1 MRFFRVFPLFLGPF
15 FCGAFFGRSK
25 AGEWTGPDFYFDM
38 VDDATPLQKGDFIVT
53 VIFHLKDRPKL
64 VELKDE
70 EMTPGQKRLDLPEL
84 CSSFLIA
91 VAEEDEID
99 LLTFEDEQQQQQ
111 QQQVQHKDGG
121 GGGGGGASQTKEGE
135 EVVAVVQD
143 ADVAGKDDATNAE
156 TTAKPIVPPPQFK
169 RRTRPVIFELFG
181 DGSDIGPDPLTG
193 VQRGIKWEFI
203 SPEVEAMR
211 HLRIIS
217 TASFRHIYSDPRVQ
231 KVFNRDECL
240 ERCRLLTGH
249 TPFPLVLVETN
260 VDLLANGLMVGWL
273 PETCPDDFAL
283 VMEDRGLTKGFITK
297 EQFQLKATYDR
308 RLKMSKKRLKGVLET
323 AAALKP
329 LHHLSHLSSAVRIGH
344 LGIIIESGIIVG
356 GAAFDAV
363 YDPNNLVKNAK
374 RRSKLGIAST
384 IGAAVGGGLGI
395 LIPIPGLFVLMSMG
409 GSVAGRWIA
418 GKFVTEDGTEH
429 EDVIPVGRLRDDE
442 DNDLLEVMQELDEED
457 PQWMVTWNN
466 LQNRVGLGDQPRK
479 QQPQHSQS
487 APASL
492 WDRITGRGGDG
503 VVPVKDGDLLSFDAP
518 KEEHDTEGETEDEE
532 GEDEE
537 EGGGESPPE
546 PEKVAVAVANG
557 EKDEED
563 EEISKRPIVATIPD
577 RQLMRGS
584 PDVSVASA
592 AAAKKVATASAAA
605 ASPQPSSSYSS
616 WWPLGGGGT
625 SVPPAAQAAVV
636 AAPPPAAE
644 VPKMSASMPVISN
657 TGPVTTPP
665 AASSSSSSSSSTW
678 WPWGGGGA
686 PKPAPPTLSSSIAPP
701 VVVTARD
708 LRPPPPKSSNS
719 ELLAF
724 SSEIAASPPPM
735 SNDKRPAPPSHT
747 SELLAF
753 PAADQ
758 LGVVEPSAPLLAF
771 DEAPASVSLLSFD
784 GTGNDDAKP
793 AQLLVFEEVPSPQQQ
808 PPQQGGNLLFF

>member
-1 MRFFRVFPLFLGPF
+1 
-15 FCGAFFGRSK
+15 
-25 AGEWTGPDFYFDM
+25 M

-64 VELKDE
+64 VELKE
-70 EMTPGQKRLDLPEL
+70 EDMTPGQKRLDLPEL

-99 LLTFEDEQQQQQ
+99 LLTFEDEQQMQPPQQEVPQ
-111 QQQVQHKDGG
+111 Q
-121 GGGGGGASQTKEGE
+121 QTKEGDDD
-135 EVVAVVQD
+135 VVAQKE
-143 ADVAGKDDATNAE
+143 DVPAKGDDATHAE
-156 TTAKPIVPPPQFK
+156 PPAKPIVPLPQFK

-240 ERCRLLTGH
+240 ERCCLLTGH

-260 VDLLANGLMVGWL
+260 LDLLANGLMVGWL

-297 EQFQLKATYDR
+297 DQFQLKVTHDR
-308 RLKMSKKRLKGVLET
+308 RLKMTKKRLKGVLET
-323 AAALKP
+323 AAKLKP

-466 LQNRVGLGDQPRK
+466 LQNRVGLGDQPR

-492 WDRITGRGGDG
+492 WDRITGSRGDG
-503 VVPVKDGDLLSFDAP
+503 AAPVKDGDLLSFEAP
-518 KEEHDTEGETEDEE
+518 KEEHGTEGETEDEE

-537 EGGGESPPE
+537 GGGESSPE
-546 PEKVAVAVANG
+546 RERVAVAVANG
-557 EKDEED
+557 EKDERD

-584 PDVSVASA
+584 PDVSAAAAAATKKVASVSA
-592 AAAKKVATASAAA
+592 AAA
-605 ASPQPSSSYSS
+605 PQSSSYSS
-616 WWPLGGGGT
+616 WWPLGGGT
-625 SVPPAAQAAVV
+625 SVPVAQAA
-636 AAPPPAAE
+636 AAPPPAME

-657 TGPVTTPP
+657 AGPVTTLP
-665 AASSSSSSSSSTW
+665 AAAPSSSSLSSSTW

-686 PKPAPPTLSSSIAPP
+686 PKPAPAPSSVAPP
-701 VVVTARD
+701 VVAMAKE

-724 SSEIAASPPPM
+724 PSEIATSPPM
-735 SNDKRPAPPSHT
+735 SNDKRPAPPTHT

-753 PAADQ
+753 PADQ
-758 LGVVEPSAPLLAF
+758 GVVELSSPLASLLVFDAAPT
-771 DEAPASVSLLSFD
+771 SVSLLSFD
-784 GTGNDDAKP
+784 GTGNDDAKS
-793 AQLLVFEEVPSPQQQ
+793 AQLLVFEEVSSPQQQ
-808 PPQQGGNLLFF
+808 PQQQQGNLLFF